1 MKRLFSRLCGMALAA
16 ALLVSA
22 LPVSGARAAGIQ
34 VTLNDQP
41 VAFSD
46 AQPLMRDNRTFVPFR
61 AIFESMGATVS
72 WDDPSQ
78 ETVAHGNRQAR

>member
-46 AQPLMRDNRTFVPFR
+46 AQPLMRRPTMSKNRRWSKPGTLCRKFLPK
-61 AIFESMGATVS
+61 
-72 WDDPSQ
+72 
-78 ETVAHGNRQAR
+78 AHCWTCQNECR